1 MYSLCPKITVV
12 CTSQEKTLTK
22 YILKN
27 ITVNMIFESSFLTN
41 LFGDTNIERIFY
53 ISSWHEN
60 WKQQLIWDGGS
71 TQHGKQN
78 KRIF

>member
-1 MYSLCPKITVV
+1 
-12 CTSQEKTLTK
+12 
-22 YILKN
+22 
-27 ITVNMIFESSFLTN
+27 MIFESSFLTN